1 MKKIT
6 KAVWILSLI
15 SLFTDISSEMLYPIM
30 PLYLKSIGFS
40 VVLIGVLEGFAE
52 AIAGLSKGYFGKLSD
67 QNGKRVP
74 FVQFGYLLS
83 AISKP
88 IMGFFTF
95 PLWIF
100 LSRTMDRLGKGIRT
114 GARDALLSD
123 EATPETK
130 GKVFGFH
137 RSMDTLG
144 AVIGPTF
151 ALVFLYF
158 YPENYTALFFIS
170 AVPGLSAFLV
180 SGLLKEKNKT
190 DQPVE
195 REKTDILSY
204 FIYWKNA
211 PSSYKKLVI
220 GLLIFGLV
228 NSSDLFLL
236 LMAKAK
242 GLGDSQI
249 IGIYI
254 FYNLVYA
261 LFSLPAGIIADK
273 IGLKP
278 TLVFGLFTFALVY
291 GGMAFAI
298 DQIHFYFLFFLYGI
312 YAASTE
318 GISKALISNLTPKS
332 DSASAIG
339 TFAGLN
345 SIAALIASNLGGLI
359 WFYSGPKSM
368 FMSASLVSIAVSFY
382 FIRLSIK
389 KSED

>member
-1 MKKIT
+1 
-6 KAVWILSLI
+6 
-15 SLFTDISSEMLYPIM
+15 MLYPIM

-40 VVLIGVLEGFAE
+40 VILIGVLEGFAE
-52 AIAGLSKGYFGKLSD
+52 AIAGLSKGYFGRLSD

-100 LSRTMDRLGKGIRT
+100 LSRTMDRFGKGIRT

-123 EATPETK
+123 EATPESK
-130 GKVFGFH
+130 GTVFGFH

-151 ALVFLYF
+151 ALVFLHF
-158 YPENYTALFFIS
+158 YPENYSILFFIA
-170 AVPGLSAFLV
+170 AVPGLSAFLI
-180 SGLLKEKNKT
+180 SGLLKDKNK
-190 DQPVE
+190 
-195 REKTDILSY
+195 EKLVTQENSNFLSS
-204 FIYWKNA
+204 FLYWKNS
-211 PSSYKKLVI
+211 PISYQKLVI
-220 GLLIFGLV
+220 GLLIFGLI

-242 GLGDSQI
+242 GLEDSQV

-261 LFSLPAGIIADK
+261 AFSLPAGILADK

-278 TLVFGLFTFALVY
+278 TLIFGLFAFTLVY
-291 GGMAFAI
+291 GGMIFAE
-298 DQIHFYFLFFLYGI
+298 DKIHFYSLFFLYGI
-312 YAASTE
+312 YAANTE
-318 GISKALISNLTPKS
+318 GISKALITNITPKT

-359 WFYSGPKSM
+359 WFYFGPKCM
-368 FMSASLVSIAVSFY
+368 FLLAAIVSTFVSFY
-382 FIRLSIK
+382 FIRLSAENKDLIQDLD
-389 KSED
+389 S